1 MGGRRWTRP
10 ACGCATAWRR
20 STPRSCAW
28 GKGGSPAGLGAPP
41 PSAGPRAGRNRG
53 PVAGHPPRVGV
64 GPARGAPARERAGG
78 GHGKPAPPVCR
89 PAPRDEAGVRGR
101 RPSAGRRGPL
111 PQGDGELLARLVPL
125 LRGPGLPATNNDL
138 EHYFGSARYHE
149 RRASGRRSASP
160 TLVVRGSVRLIA
172 AVATRQRPFTA
183 HDLYPRD
190 QLAWRGLRRRLEQRH
205 DARRQQRR
213 FRRDSAAYLT
223 RLEEA
228 LLRSPTRGLVDQ
240 GDDRHG
246 PAPTPSRSDG
256 TRLRC
261 GQCAGNSLHPH
272 TA

>member
-1 MGGRRWTRP
+1 MRP
-10 ACGCATAWRR
+10 A
-20 STPRSCAW
+20 
-28 GKGGSPAGLGAPP
+28 
-41 PSAGPRAGRNRG
+41 SAGAG
-53 PVAGHPPRVGV
+53 PLQ
-64 GPARGAPARERAGG
+64 
-78 GHGKPAPPVCR
+78 
-89 PAPRDEAGVRGR
+89 AGVAHFLKVTASYWPGLFHCY
-101 RPSAGRRGPL
+101 G
-111 PQGDGELLARLVPL
+111 V
-125 LRGPGLPATNNDL
+125 PGLPATNNDL

-228 LLRSPTRGLVDQ
+228 LLKTLLP
-240 GDDRHG
+240 
-246 PAPTPSRSDG
+246 P
-256 TRLRC
+256 
-261 GQCAGNSLHPH
+261 
-272 TA
+272 